1 MRRLAV
7 LAMLAYAVASFLVF
21 FFGDSGLTAFA
32 RLDGFRARLE
42 ANVAELEGLNRS
54 LQAELE
60 SLREDPRRTEVL
72 ARDLGLYRPDDL
84 VLRVEGAQPA
94 PQPYE
99 VGSLLRRRPASDDR
113 GPWLKSAGLGVSALV
128 GLLAFLL
135 ARRGRRAAHGPR
147 RR

>member
-7 LAMLAYAVASFLVF
+7 LAMLAYVLVSLLVF
-21 FFGDSGLTAFA
+21 FFGDSGLTALA

-42 ANVAELEGLNRS
+42 ANVKDLEGLNRS

-60 SLREDPRRTEVL
+60 SLRKDPRRTEVL
-72 ARDLGLYRPDDL
+72 ARDLGLYRPDDR
-84 VLRVEGAQPA
+84 VLRVGDAESG

-99 VGSLLRRRPASDDR
+99 VGTLLRRRPAAGDR
-113 GPWLKSAGLGVSALV
+113 GPWLKSAGLGIAALV
-128 GLLAFLL
+128 GLLAFLG
-135 ARRGRRAAHGPR
+135 ARRRVHGPR